1 LAVEVRLLGPLRVVA
16 DDGAPIAV
24 NGAKLRALLGRLAID
39 VGRVV
44 PADELLDDLYGDEL
58 PQSAGNAL
66 QGLVSKLRRVLGRP
80 QAIANRGGGYA
91 LELEPDSVDLV
102 TFDRLTSAGR
112 DAQQHEDHALARSLF
127 DEALGLWRGPALMD
141 FTYEEFAQVTIG
153 RATEARA
160 TALEDR
166 IDSLLALGR
175 HHEAISEVESLVAEH
190 PLRERL
196 RAQLMLALY
205 RAGRQA
211 EALRAYQAARA
222 VLNDELGVE
231 PGSDLRRL
239 EAAIL
244 AQDDSLEAP
253 PPAPAAPTVA
263 ARRRSNIGAPLTT
276 LVGRTEEL
284 AALRNLVAERRL
296 VTLTGP
302 GGVGKTRLALEA
314 ARTSGPT
321 VAAGAWLV
329 ELAPVGDPAGVAAA
343 IVTALDAC
351 DPSTAPMARLVDYL
365 SDKALLLVVDNCEHV
380 IDEAARVVAEL
391 LGACPDMRVLATSR
405 ERLNVPGELVW
416 PTPPLALSDAVELFS
431 ERASSADPAY
441 QRDERA
447 ERAAAGICARLDGL
461 PLAVELAAARA
472 RVFDVEAIFERLDDR
487 FRLLTG
493 GTRTALPRHQTLR
506 AVVDWSYDLLF
517 EDERRVFERLSVFA
531 GPCSLPAAQAVCADD
546 DLPPEDVG
554 DVLARLVDKSLVIA
568 DKEAR
573 GTRYR
578 CLQTLAEYGRER
590 LVDSGR
596 ADAVR
601 ARWMAHYLALA
612 ERGRV
617 ALRGNGQRDWVL
629 AVRADLDN
637 FRTATAWAIEHGD
650 AQAAQA
656 LAGGLGWFAW
666 VEGGVVEGLG
676 RLEAA
681 LAVPG
686 PVDAGTRATALARD
700 AFLAWLA
707 GQTEVYGRRRD
718 DALVAMDDADPLTR
732 ASCAMLLAD
741 LADAR
746 GARDEA
752 LARYGDVERWLTGL
766 DDPWAKATRRSAAG
780 QRLRLQG
787 RFTEARPV
795 LAGAA
800 RDLTAIGDRMD
811 AAVCLR
817 FLANLAELTGDY
829 EAASAALCAALAVPT
844 DLGFDGVAT
853 MLSSRLGIVALLR
866 GDLTEAEARLT
877 EAVARCREL
886 HYPTTLALSL
896 NGLSHLR
903 RLQGRLEESATA
915 AAEALDLHVSAG
927 VTGGTL
933 RAKRNLGFAAEQ
945 AGDAEE
951 AWRWHREALAE
962 ASRVGDRRA
971 MALAA
976 DGLAGAAALAGD
988 GAHAA
993 RLLGAADAL
1002 RSSDGLRL
1010 GPGERL
1016 DVERIEGRIAAL
1028 LEPDGVEAARAEGA
1042 AAGLETVVD

>member
-1 LAVEVRLLGPLRVVA
+1 VEVRLLGPLRVEA
-16 DDGAPIAV
+16 DDGSPIAV
-24 NGAKLRALLGRLAID
+24 NGARLRALLGRLAID

-44 PADELLDDLYGDEL
+44 PADQLFDDLYGEEM
-58 PQSAGNAL
+58 PQSVANAL

-80 QAIANRGGGYA
+80 QAIVNRGGGYA
-91 LELEPDSVDLV
+91 LELAPDSVDLIA
-102 TFDRLTSAGR
+102 FDLLASAGR
-112 DAQQHEDHALARSLF
+112 DAQQRGDHTLALSSF

-141 FTYEEFAQVTIG
+141 FAYEEFAQVTIA
-153 RATEARA
+153 RSVEARA
-160 TALEDR
+160 TLLEDR

-211 EALRAYQAARA
+211 EALRAYQGART
-222 VLNDELGVE
+222 VLNEELGVE
-231 PGSDLRRL
+231 PGIDLRRL

-244 AQDDSLEAP
+244 AQDASLEAP
-253 PPAPAAPTVA
+253 QPSLVPTTGP
-263 ARRRSNIGAPLTT
+263 ARRRGNIGSPLTT
-276 LVGRTEEL
+276 LIGRAAEL
-284 AALRNLVAERRL
+284 EALRQLVGERRL

-302 GGVGKTRLALEA
+302 GGVGKTRLAVEV
-314 ARTSGPT
+314 ARTSGPNF
-321 VAAGAWLV
+321 AAGVWLA
-329 ELAPVGDPAGVAAA
+329 ELAPVGDPSGVAAA
-343 IVTALDAC
+343 IVTALDAS
-351 DPSTAPMARLVDYL
+351 DPSTPPMARLVDYL
-365 SDKALLLVVDNCEHV
+365 SDKALLLVMDNCEHV
-380 IDEAARVVAEL
+380 IDEAAHVVADL
-391 LGACPDMRVLATSR
+391 LAGCPEMRVLATSR
-405 ERLNVPGELVW
+405 EPLNVPGELVW
-416 PTPPLALSDAVELFS
+416 VTPPLGPGDAVELFT

-441 QRDERA
+441 QRDERS
-447 ERAAAGICARLDGL
+447 ERAAAGICTRLDGL
-461 PLAVELAAARA
+461 PLALELAAARA
-472 RVFDVEAIFERLDDR
+472 RVFDVEAILERLDDR

-517 EDERRVFERLSVFA
+517 DDERRVFERLSVFA
-531 GPCSLPAAQAVCADD
+531 GPCSLPTAQAVCADD
-546 DLPPEDVG
+546 DLPADDVG

-568 DKEAR
+568 DKDAR

-590 LVDSGR
+590 LADSGS
-596 ADAVR
+596 ADTVR
-601 ARWMAHYLALA
+601 ARYVGHYLAVA
-612 ERGRV
+612 ERGRE
-617 ALRGNGQRDWVL
+617 ALRGDGQREWVL
-629 AVRADLDN
+629 GVRADLDN
-637 FRTATAWAIEHGD
+637 FRTATASALEAGD

-666 VEGGVVEGLG
+666 VEGGVLEGLG

-707 GQTEVYGRRRD
+707 GRADVYAQRRD
-718 DALVAMDDADPLTR
+718 DAIAAMDDADALTR
-732 ASCAMLLAD
+732 AACVMLLAD
-741 LADAR
+741 LADGR

-752 LARYGDVERWLTGL
+752 LARYQDVEHWLAGL
-766 DDPWAKATRRSAAG
+766 DEPWAKATRLSATG

-787 RFTEARPV
+787 RFTEAKPV
-795 LAGAA
+795 LAEAA
-800 RDLTAIGDRMD
+800 RDLASIGDRMN
-811 AAVCLR
+811 AAVCHR

-829 EAASAALCAALAVPT
+829 DAADAALRAALAVPT

-853 MLSSRLGIVALLR
+853 MVSSRLGIVALLR
-866 GDLTEAEARLT
+866 GDYADADARLT
-877 EAVARCREL
+877 EAVALCRDR

-903 RLQGRLEESATA
+903 RLQGRLEESTSAAT
-915 AAEALDLHVSAG
+915 EALELHRSAG
-927 VTGGTL
+927 VTGGVL
-933 RAKRNLGFAAEQ
+933 RAERNLGFAAEQ
-945 AGDAEE
+945 AGDADQ

-962 ASRVGDRRA
+962 ASGIGNRRA
-971 MALAA
+971 IALAA

-988 GAHAA
+988 GARAA

-1002 RSSDGLRL
+1002 RSSADIRL
-1010 GPGERL
+1010 APAEQV
-1016 DVERIEGRIAAL
+1016 DIDRIEDRIAAL
-1028 LEPDGVEAARAEGA
+1028 LDADVVEVARAEGA
-1042 AAGLETVVD
+1042 AAGVDVLVG